1 MRRRTLAGYLRTID
15 PWRIPMRTIDEE
27 ARFILSD
34 AGASEQLRR
43 LATAVVDH
51 ECDCSN
57 AHDDCIDDGAHN
69 AVCRERDDAKTRA
82 EGLQRDLEAD
92 KRQSAVMRQM
102 LEDASELLSKSRH
115 TGAVEWRGC
124 YFAWQALQRG

>member
-1 MRRRTLAGYLRTID
+1 
-15 PWRIPMRTIDEE
+15 MRTIDEE
-27 ARFILSD
+27 AALVLSD
-34 AGASEQLRR
+34 PASSEQLRR

-69 AVCRERDDAKTRA
+69 AVCRERDDAKTRS

-92 KRQSAVMRQM
+92 KRQSTAMRQM
-102 LEDASELLSKSRH
+102 LEGASDLLSKSRH
-115 TGAVEWRGC
+115 TGAVEWRGR